1 MLAKIGKIL
10 SILYLVAAPAVGIAG
25 DCTMQWDFTPDG
37 IATTFE
43 LQRAPVEINAASE
56 PTTAPS
62 AWVAV
67 STEIPIKKRTFVDK
81 AVPEG
86 GWVWRIRARDSV
98 GKCSSWSDY
107 VFGLSKRNKPDGL
120 GVDSKN

>member
-1 MLAKIGKIL
+1 MVMLAKIGKIL

-67 STEIPIKKRTFVDK
+67 STKIPIKKGRLL
-81 AVPEG
+81 
-86 GWVWRIRARDSV
+86 IRPYPRA
-98 GKCSSWSDY
+98 
-107 VFGLSKRNKPDGL
+107 DGC
-120 GVDSKN
+120 GA